1 MAQQGL
7 VLEYASTKLRADREF
22 ILAAVAQNYWVLKHA
37 SAELKADRE
46 VVLAAVAQG
55 GQTLEYA
62 SEDLQDD
69 PLLKNLAALSKNPS
83 KLEEEMNDFFRGSK
97 SEESGLAVAYKE
109 KCTNFLGRT
118 SLSEVS
124 LDYIERLRTSVST
137 VNLISILQDIRSESQ
152 KSSVERKCV
161 RLLSCIEEKFPVVF
175 LEAKF
180 SDLMIAALTTA
191 QKRLAVAKLLHDRL
205 GESSPAS
212 RICDLMPSFF
222 PSTGVAVTASQP
234 VATAPEPEPRVDST
248 P

>member
-161 RLLSCIEEKFPVVF
+161 RLLSCIEENFPVVF
-175 LEAKF
+175 LEAKL
-180 SDLMIAALTTA
+180 SDLIKVE
-191 QKRLAVAKLLHDRL
+191 KRLAVAKLLHDRL